1 MEETNIRKFLEEK
14 GYIQSSS
21 EYEKRMEEEN
31 KEALER
37 ALAAMDDELKSWIQD
52 GLEIYRKRYRQEP
65 DEVIPV
71 HKELTYWCALGFTF
85 ANNFADWYEGEVKEK
100 FPEMK
105 DTNWRDVLDEIAEE
119 CEKNRA

>member
-1 MEETNIRKFLEEK
+1 MADTRKPMNSKELHEF
-14 GYIQSSS
+14 IQ
-21 EYEKRMEEEN
+21 EQNKRMEEEN
-31 KEALER
+31 KKALEHQI
-37 ALAAMDDELKSWIQD
+37 ALLDDELKSWIQD

-71 HKELTYWCALGFTF
+71 HKEQTFWFALGFEF
-85 ANNFADWYEGEVKEK
+85 ANSFADWYDGEVKEK